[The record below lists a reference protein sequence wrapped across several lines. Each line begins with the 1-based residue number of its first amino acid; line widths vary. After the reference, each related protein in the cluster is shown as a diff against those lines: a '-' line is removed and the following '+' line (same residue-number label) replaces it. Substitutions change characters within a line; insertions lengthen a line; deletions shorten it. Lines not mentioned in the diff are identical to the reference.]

1 MYNVIVPSKVSL
13 EIITELDLWSQK
25 NEAFA
30 ELVAVE
36 LDFHL
41 TQTLKCNPGYG
52 ALKAKKANLYY
63 YLIEKQFKLV
73 FEVDEFNKQVIVHFF
88 FNIRKA
94 ISEYI

>member
-1 MYNVIVPSKVSL
+1 MYNVIVPTKVSI
-13 EIITELDLWSQK
+13 EIITELDFWSQK

-30 ELVAVE
+30 EQVAIE

-41 TQTLKCNPGYG
+41 TQTLKNNPGYS

-88 FNIRKA
+88 FNTRKA